1 MKIFSSFILIAFLAT
16 NTVNVNGGRIVLKTN
31 NASSSSSS
39 QSIVHHKHDDH
50 DVHSIKSNVIPDMSM
65 YTTLSSSNYDNN
77 RYNEKPE
84 YRIPGLQNGSK
95 INHQKLNES
104 SSFENRLFG
113 NGHGH
118 YITIGNVS
126 VPEEFFSPEAQG
138 LWDWIKKGWNWL
150 TGGGGDDNKSQKI
163 ENHIHNDNKNIIQ
176 NNNNKDQG
184 GNNNGQ
190 DNNGHNLINSNQIPF
205 INNIINISLAKK

>member
-1 MKIFSSFILIAFLAT
+1 
-16 NTVNVNGGRIVLKTN
+16 
-31 NASSSSSS
+31 
-39 QSIVHHKHDDH
+39 
-50 DVHSIKSNVIPDMSM
+50 MSM

-176 NNNNKDQG
+176 NNNNKDQD